1 MVCRK
6 NGIMRRLTVLSFS
19 PTGGTEKVAGVLA
32 SALLGKCDEI
42 EENSFVDLTDA
53 MADFAAVALDAE
65 TLAIIAVPSYAGRV
79 PAVAAKRLA
88 AISGNGAKAVLV
100 SVYGN
105 RAYEDTLVELEDV
118 AESAGFRVT
127 AAVAAV
133 AEHSIVRRYGFGRPD
148 MDDIKTLNGYADA
161 IAEKLSCGDET
172 KPDMPGSR
180 PYRKSGKVGLVPKP
194 GRKCAGCGLCARICP
209 VQAIDVDDVR
219 KVDAERCISCMR
231 CVAKCPKR
239 ARRISLVKRYFV
251 NRMLKKVC
259 SGCKETELFL

>member
-88 AISGNGAKAVLV
+88 AVSGNGAKAVLV

-133 AEHSIVRRYGFGRPD
+133 AEHSIARCYGSGRPD
-148 MDDIKTLNGYADA
+148 MDDMKTLGGYADA
-161 IAEKLSCGDET
+161 VAGKLSRGDET
-172 KPDMPGSR
+172 KPDIPGNR
-180 PYRKSGKVGLVPKP
+180 PYRESGKVGLVPKP
-194 GRKCAGCGLCARICP
+194 GSKCTGCGLCARVCP
-209 VQAIDVDDVR
+209 VQAIDAGDVP
-219 KVDAERCISCMR
+219 KVDAAKCISCMR
-231 CVAKCPKR
+231 CVAKCPER
-239 ARRISLVKRYFV
+239 ARDISAGERHSV
-251 NRMLKKVC
+251 NRMLEKVC
-259 SGCKETELFL
+259 SGRKDNELFL